1 MTGGVKTVVLLHG
14 WGMNPAVF
22 DDLRTRL
29 SVRCAAQPRALPGYM
44 GRPQCE
50 PYTVHAMAAA
60 LATDAPERCFVA
72 GWSLGGLVALA
83 WARLAPQQVEGLV
96 LLGTTPCFV
105 QRKDWTTAIEA
116 RVLQEFAEA
125 LERDSAGTLKR
136 FLSLQTQGDDA
147 AMDVLRYLRTALKRD
162 EVPSKKTL
170 TRGLQLLLDTDL
182 RTTLPAIAQRTLVIH
197 GERDVLAPLAAGE
210 FLASALPSARLLPIP
225 GAAHAP
231 FLSAPHAVS
240 RAMLEFF
247 DER

>member
-1 MTGGVKTVVLLHG
+1 VKSVVLLHG

-22 DDLRTRL
+22 DDLRMRL
-29 SVRCAAQPRALPGYM
+29 SLRCDAQPRALPGYM
-44 GRPQCE
+44 GTAGCE

-83 WARLAPQQVEGLV
+83 WARLAPRQVQGLV

-105 QRKDWTTAIEA
+105 QRKDWTAAIEA
-116 RVLQEFAEA
+116 LVLQEFTAS
-125 LERDSAGTLKR
+125 LERDCGGTLKR
-136 FLSLQTQGDDA
+136 FLSLQAQGDDA
-147 AMDVLRYLRTALKRD
+147 ATEVLRHLRNALKRG
-162 EVPSKKTL
+162 EASSNRTL
-170 TRGLQLLLDTDL
+170 TQGLHLLMDTDL
-182 RTTLPAIAQRTLVIH
+182 RATLQLIAQPALVIH

-210 FLASALPSARLLPIP
+210 FLASALPSVRLVRVP

-231 FLSAPHAVS
+231 FLSAPDAVS
-240 RAMLEFF
+240 QAMLEFF